1 MCAYYQVPFEV
12 SHTKE
17 ELGHCMGKEYR
28 ASLAVLDENFA
39 GAILK
44 ITKDDPKY

>member
-1 MCAYYQVPFEV
+1 
-12 SHTKE
+12 
-17 ELGHCMGKEYR
+17 MGKEYR